1 MHRTRA
7 RIVQQERWLKR
18 FDPANP
24 YMSYFHIGTSKEE
37 VKKAR
42 QELKILKQ
50 KQENND
56 EWIKKG
62 YE

>member
-1 MHRTRA
+1 MDRTRA
-7 RIVQQERWLKR
+7 RIVQQERWLRR
-18 FDPANP
+18 FDTANP

-56 EWIKKG
+56 E
-62 YE
+62 